1 MHDASERPSG
11 QIVRVVLCLIL
22 IAYAAARLLE
32 IFPNPVPRLTVVALD
47 VLSALAFA
55 LADGYR
61 QLHLRSILV
70 FAAICLVVGNL
81 LENLSILTGFPFGH
95 YYFLSLMG
103 PKLLHVPVL
112 LGFAYVG
119 MAYVSWILGCLI
131 VGSSQ
136 SASTRGRLVSVPL
149 TAAFI
154 MTAWDLAQ
162 DPVWATVL
170 RGWIWRD
177 GGPWFGVP
185 VSNYLGWYVTVFTIY
200 VLFALYLR
208 VNSAF
213 DIPAS
218 PVRGRSALLFYVLC
232 AAGNVCQI
240 FSRGNALVVKDP
252 TGQPWRVSDILGASA
267 LVSVFVMGA
276 FALLAWLKLRGEA
289 ATPTD

>member
-1 MHDASERPSG
+1 MHDAPERPSG
-11 QIVRVVLCLIL
+11 QSSRIVLCFLL

-32 IFPNPVPRLTVVALD
+32 ILPNTVPRLAVVALD

-55 LADGYR
+55 LIDGQRHYR
-61 QLHLRSILV
+61 VRGILV

-95 YYFLSLMG
+95 YYFLNLMG
-103 PKLLHVPVL
+103 PKFLHVPVL

-119 MAYVSWILGCLI
+119 MAYVSWILGCVI
-131 VGSSQ
+131 AGSSQ
-136 SASTRGRLVSVPL
+136 SAGTRGRLISVPL
-149 TAAFI
+149 IAAFI

-162 DPVWATVL
+162 DPVWATIL

-185 VSNYLGWYVTVFTIY
+185 ISNYLGWYVTVFTIY
-200 VLFALYLR
+200 LLFALYLR

-213 DIPAS
+213 DIPVN
-218 PVRGRSALLFYVLC
+218 PVRGLAAIVFYALC
-232 AAGNVCQI
+232 ALGNVCQG
-240 FSRGNALVVKDP
+240 FSREDALVVQDP

-267 LVSVFVMGA
+267 LVSLFVMGA
-276 FALLAWLKLRGEA
+276 FAILAWLKLRGEA